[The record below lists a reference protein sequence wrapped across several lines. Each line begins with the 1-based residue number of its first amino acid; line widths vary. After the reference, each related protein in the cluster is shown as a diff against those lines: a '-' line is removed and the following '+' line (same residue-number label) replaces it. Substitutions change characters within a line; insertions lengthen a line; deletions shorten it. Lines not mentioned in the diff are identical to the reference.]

1 MEGWVDTLVSAQPSF
16 ARGGDRPALD
26 SGYARVAM
34 TQSFQLPG
42 SPGSTWEMRLQQND
56 PRQKGNGAKAGYEGI
71 VEDVKGKLKGIIGRV
86 TRRPDVEAEHRTQRH
101 T

>member
-1 MEGWVDTLVSAQPSF
+1 MLRSAQPSF
-16 ARGGDRPALD
+16 ARSGDRSAIA

-42 SPGSTWEMRLQQND
+42 SPGSTWGMRSHGSN
-56 PRQKGNGAKAGYEGI
+56 PKQKLNGAKPGFEGI
-71 VEDVKGKLKGIIGRV
+71 VEDVKGKVRQIIGRV
-86 TRRPDVEAEHRTQRH
+86 TGRPDGKAEPRRQLH